1 MVAVWAVGGVEG
13 KGLIAGVSVGG
24 IDVGAGAYCCG
35 LNEGGMC
42 EEVIGCREF
51 RSGGRVAGEGKRG

>member
-13 KGLIAGVSVGG
+13 KGLIAGFSVGV

-35 LNEGGMC
+35 LNEGGVC
-42 EEVIGCREF
+42 KEVIGCR
-51 RSGGRVAGEGKRG
+51 